1 MQSLG
6 LLRLVFDTGLTV
18 THRPYRVGC
27 LASRWSVSVEL
38 NYLSLILSLI
48 HPPTLGKLVQ
58 CLLWLGYIMLYLH
71 HLLVRSYGLL
81 YCGRGFWAIE
91 GFCGQIVMN
100 SKVTRCPCNEKYITN
115 QISNFLSS
123 SSCPLTVTYTTC
135 GRLGLNIA
143 KAHPEPA
150 FHLRKSS
157 INTPRV

>member
-1 MQSLG
+1 M
-6 LLRLVFDTGLTV
+6 RVEYKTIYTPVKNCIVFIIFFFNDTAT
-18 THRPYRVGC
+18 TEIYT
-27 LASRWSVSVEL
+27 
-38 NYLSLILSLI
+38 LSLHDALPI
-48 HPPTLGKLVQ
+48 LVQ
-58 CLLWLGYIMLYLH
+58 CLLWLGYIKLYLH
-71 HLLVRSYGLL
+71 HLRVWSYGLL
-81 YCGRGFWAIE
+81 FCGWGFWASE
-91 GFCGQIVMN
+91 GFWGQIVMN
-100 SKVTRCPCNEKYITN
+100 SKMTRCPCNEKYITN